1 MPEVVTLANKTLFR
15 NRASPKFSA
24 ALLNLDLQQEA
35 VPLVLDLL
43 NGICNDFTS
52 LLLRDKN
59 TSTTCNPSQTSEHST
74 PVPPV
79 SSVLHLVV
87 GRLNLLVLLS
97 KRALLTLEPYSEL
110 RCAFLRAVFY
120 VLRLTIWCRNRSVR
134 CAALRC
140 LRYYLHTCVD
150 VRLFLDCRLDLLV
163 ARCLDL
169 SYMQEP
175 AVSSSQPT
183 ALSTCPSDHR
193 AAVPCHN
200 QPTTSPFPVT
210 STHVNPECHRQQPIA
225 LPNTPVGLPN
235 WSTNQLVG
243 RARRTINPRLRTT
256 QAPSLG
262 QPEANFFTSRPKT
275 PASPL
280 VSPLNERQLFLRL
293 SYHLVRLAPSLFPAS
308 LIQALSAPCLRAG
321 RFLSGGWSAGQKK
334 KKEPIHLAHR
344 FRQRGAVNGRT
355 LVEPDAPEELQSI
368 TNDIALRSCLLII
381 AELIILAPE
390 QIKTLSMNTHPHS
403 KPSIDRPDSLN
414 ALLVQVLLTAFACSP
429 DLNTVHPARVQG
441 AVLLSLS
448 SLMNSTRTLHLL
460 PVRRVAKFLVPF
472 TRILERP
479 FRIKSLYD
487 NYPSFT
493 ACAKIS
499 LITILR
505 SWSGLLYF
513 LNEGLPCLQAL
524 MYSLAV
530 GTTEMRDQILELL
543 FGLFPTL
550 PLPHPSVKY
559 MEPAILALTEALA
572 SCAPFALPVQAPA
585 DDLCSALQHHNIA
598 PTQSNLRQ
606 PCTVCPSTSHYQRR
620 SQTAYDLE
628 GGFVAAEGCRIF
640 PKFEVPN
647 YSSVDL
653 MDSYTALL
661 LATLVQAGLYEGII
675 RAISDSNESTSVR
688 AGLLFGLLSYKA
700 GALFPRE
707 HPVARRLHAAGLL
720 QPRVEGSQL
729 AVVWLERVHRVMHAH
744 EIQLGNPASLIR
756 IPLYSP
762 FLECLARQSNAG
774 RADKPP
780 TAAKDDV
787 RSASIQSSESWIDQI
802 ISQSG
807 VVPVI
812 SAKPTS
818 SSTSRSTPLVQ
829 PPEMLKDPDQWDWE
843 LLTSFGRYLYD
854 MNSTIAWDDR
864 LRLSFLHRLMD
875 FITPGP
881 DPSVIPGA
889 LLDAHTCLSASIPNT
904 PFPRNLEELP
914 PLRLVA
920 KSHKDADSSVRS
932 PKSISTIT
940 NMFVAGQQR
949 HDSPSVSTEPA
960 MNFAWLPN
968 TWTHASAAAILAAG
982 LVPHL
987 ALYPSASEPGRL
999 LTRFLAVVG
1008 DALRLLCE
1016 SGKHGLSSDLGAGES
1031 ESNEFSNTV
1040 CKLFHPAQL
1049 RDRCSGFL
1057 ILSIGRLTCSDEGE
1071 SRLETSGLCSVFHS
1085 LLLSRRPQCLPS
1097 GLHMSSTPSIVADP
1111 ESVFEDD
1118 RHTNLMKLLIS
1129 CLDFTCPSH
1138 LGQHLL
1144 TAAVNGGSKRLRL
1157 YSLQLI
1163 RLLFRLR
1170 LPFLATWC
1178 LDLTVKLCLDVSRHI
1193 SRRAF
1198 YLLEELCMD
1207 AVNIQAVT
1215 RHVLSI
1221 TSDACQNSNSVTQ
1234 ITPFGYRLLS
1244 PNTGP
1249 VGHRIFGHVLSRHT
1263 SFNFLYPDPP
1273 NLVTTRMSPDLG
1285 MAAMLPNSVG
1295 GWPPGSDS
1303 FSQSVTSK
1311 GIPKTQDPVDWL
1323 LDVALSDFNLAY
1335 ALEVDSRLSAAFIH
1349 HLIHFD
1355 PVKTS
1360 PSMHDSLANEFTRF
1374 APLQAIKCGKND
1386 DNHDPDSDS
1395 DDLYNRPSNLDNLF
1409 EGYFDSDTSFWSNPF
1424 SVIPN
1429 CTPPD
1434 SMQWL
1439 PLPKHIYA
1447 SISEHSCGLDLLLRR
1462 GDLQAA
1468 LTTLTLASGPLCNG
1482 TSSSH
1487 VQGSPKDDRPRIPSV
1502 IETKAALWALAH
1514 VGSTTCG
1521 QAWLAKQTELI
1532 DLFKHFSTSA
1542 DSMGLRITAWL
1553 CLNLIIS
1560 KAGGDKLLFLQSSG
1574 SNEQQLVWTTANTSG
1589 VEKLEAFTA
1598 TDTLVPVAFQNNP
1611 NGTPF
1616 SVFSSVNAVPVNSPS
1631 PNEPL
1636 SESFR
1641 APITEKREVN
1651 ESSAWKVLGRHSS
1664 SLSRTP
1670 RWLPRKTPLRQ
1681 KKASPHRNEPLV
1693 SRSHMLSDTN
1703 PPLSLLRRDTGP
1715 VGDRFDV
1722 DLRSTAPNT
1731 NITSE
1736 SKYQSANNS
1745 PLRHTTSTNYCSATW
1760 THRDFLAH
1768 RRSISHLM
1776 YGDPKPSGDLVETAM
1791 KTTYPEGFDRPLSKS
1806 VCFPMEL
1813 SVLGHKL
1820 PSPLKQN
1827 STACHSSSFE
1837 AKRFN
1842 SDEDPVNLPPSQ
1854 CWLASAAERVRSLF
1868 PFVHVSTDVNTVLK
1882 RYAHSV
1888 DELSTP
1894 SVSSSH
1900 ALDYEGV
1907 SSPRFLSPQCQK
1919 LSSPGP
1925 LETQTIPVR
1934 SVGPDPISKSSSLHS
1949 CNDHPPQKRLES
1961 YSTNKCISRTCP
1973 GHSYGPERYLCDD
1986 ATASN
1991 SNPVNTNRWNW
2002 CRQFFE
2008 IVNTSLTNVT
2018 PTMSDQKLL
2027 QLIKSAARQQRESRS
2042 DSDRSEAVF
2051 DACVFTD
2058 VALLLATYTFPLRA
2072 RVKIHSSLLNLEL
2085 YELLTDAKDV
2095 LLELERTV
2103 NRHPGLSSTGEKE
2116 TY

>member
-24 ALLNLDLQQEA
+24 ALLNLDLQQKA

-43 NGICNDFTS
+43 TGICNDFTS
-52 LLLRDKN
+52 ILLRDKN
-59 TSTTCNPSQTSEHST
+59 TSTTCNPNQASEHST

-79 SSVLHLVV
+79 SSFLHLVV

-110 RCAFLRAVFY
+110 RCAFIRAVFY
-120 VLRLTIWCRNRSVR
+120 VLRLTIWCHNRSVR

-169 SYMQEP
+169 SYIQEP

-183 ALSTCPSDHR
+183 ALSTCPSDRR
-193 AAVPCHN
+193 AAVLYHN

-225 LPNTPVGLPN
+225 LPTTPVGLPN

-256 QAPSLG
+256 QAPPSLG
-262 QPEANFFTSRPKT
+262 QPEANFFASRAKP
-275 PASPL
+275 PASPS

-321 RFLSGGWSAGQKK
+321 RFLSGGWTAGQKK
-334 KKEPIHLAHR
+334 KEEPIHLAHR
-344 FRQRGAVNGRT
+344 FRQRGAVNGRA
-355 LVEPDAPEELQSI
+355 LVEPDASEELQSI

-390 QIKTLSMNTHPHS
+390 HIKTLSMGTHLHS

-448 SLMNSTRTLHLL
+448 RLMNSTRTLHLL

-479 FRIKSLYD
+479 FRIKSPYD

-493 ACAKIS
+493 VCAKIS

-572 SCAPFALPVQAPA
+572 NCAPFTLPMQAPV
-585 DDLCSALQHHNIA
+585 DDLCSVLHHHSIS

-606 PCTVCPSTSHYQRR
+606 PCTVCPPTPHQPRR
-620 SQTAYDLE
+620 SPQTACDLE

-640 PKFEVPN
+640 SKFEVPN
-647 YSSVDL
+647 YTSVDL
-653 MDSYTALL
+653 MDSYNALL

-707 HPVARRLHAAGLL
+707 HPVARRLHAVGLL

-774 RADKPP
+774 RADKPSP
-780 TAAKDDV
+780 GATDDM
-787 RSASIQSSESWIDQI
+787 RSASIQASESWIDQI

-812 SAKPTS
+812 SVKPTS
-818 SSTSRSTPLVQ
+818 SSSSRSTPLVQ

-854 MNSTIAWDDR
+854 MNSTVAWDDR

-881 DPSVIPGA
+881 DPSVGIPGA
-889 LLDAHTCLSASIPNT
+889 LLDAHTCRSASIPIT

-920 KSHKDADSSVRS
+920 KGHRDADSSVRS
-932 PKSISTIT
+932 PKSISTMT
-940 NMFVAGQQR
+940 NVFVAGQQR
-949 HDSPSVSTEPA
+949 HDSPSVSTEPT
-960 MNFAWLPN
+960 MNFAWLPI

-1016 SGKHGLSSDLGAGES
+1016 SGKHGLSSDVGAGES
-1031 ESNEFSNTV
+1031 ESNDVSHAV

-1057 ILSIGRLTCSDEGE
+1057 ILIIGRLTCSDEGE

-1097 GLHMSSTPSIVADP
+1097 GLHMSSTRSIVADP
-1111 ESVFEDD
+1111 ESVFEED

-1129 CLDFTCPSH
+1129 SLDFTCPSH

-1144 TAAVNGGSKRLRL
+1144 TAAVNGGSKLLRL

-1193 SRRAF
+1193 SRRAL

-1215 RHVLSI
+1215 RHVLSL

-1273 NLVTTRMSPDLG
+1273 NLVTTRMSSDLS

-1295 GWPPGSDS
+1295 GWPAGTDS

-1311 GIPKTQDPVDWL
+1311 GSPKTKNPVDWL
-1323 LDVALSDFNLAY
+1323 LDVALTDFNLAY

-1349 HLIHFD
+1349 HLIRFD

-1360 PSMHDSLANEFTRF
+1360 PSVHESLANEFTRF
-1374 APLQAIKCGKND
+1374 APLQAVKCERND

-1395 DDLYNRPSNLDNLF
+1395 DDFYDRPSNLDYLF

-1429 CTPPD
+1429 STPPD

-1447 SISEHSCGLDLLLRR
+1447 SISEHSRGLDLLLRR

-1468 LTTLTLASGPLCNG
+1468 LKTLTLASGPLCNG
-1482 TSSSH
+1482 TSTSH
-1487 VQGSPKDDRPRIPSV
+1487 VQGSPKDDRPRIPSLL
-1502 IETKAALWALAH
+1502 ETKAALWALAH

-1532 DLFKHFSTSA
+1532 GLFKHFSTSA

-1553 CLNLIIS
+1553 CLNLLIS

-1589 VEKLEAFTA
+1589 MEKSETFTA
-1598 TDTLVPVAFQNNP
+1598 TDKLVPVAFQNDP
-1611 NGTPF
+1611 NGAPF
-1616 SVFSSVNAVPVNSPS
+1616 SVFSSLDAVPVNSSS

-1636 SESFR
+1636 CESFR
-1641 APITEKREVN
+1641 TPITEKREVN
-1651 ESSAWKVLGRHSS
+1651 ESISVSGRHSS

-1681 KKASPHRNEPLV
+1681 KKASPPRNEPLI
-1693 SRSHMLSDTN
+1693 SRSNMLSDSN
-1703 PPLSLLRRDTGP
+1703 PSPSLLPRDTSP
-1715 VGDRFDV
+1715 VGDRFDA
-1722 DLRSTAPNT
+1722 DLRSTVANT
-1731 NITSE
+1731 NATCE
-1736 SKYQSANNS
+1736 SKYQSANSS
-1745 PLRHTTSTNYCSATW
+1745 PLRYTTSTNYCSATW

-1776 YGDPKPSGDLVETAM
+1776 LGDAKPSGDVVETAT
-1791 KTTYPEGFDRPLSKS
+1791 KTTWLQGFDRRLSKG
-1806 VCFPMEL
+1806 VCFPMDL

-1820 PSPLKQN
+1820 PNPLKET
-1827 STACHSSSFE
+1827 STGCHSSSFE
-1837 AKRFN
+1837 AKRFH
-1842 SDEDPVNLPPSQ
+1842 SDEDPANLPPSQ

-1882 RYAHSV
+1882 RYAHSA
-1888 DELSTP
+1888 DDLSTS
-1894 SVSSSH
+1894 SVSSSLV
-1900 ALDYEGV
+1900 LDFEGV
-1907 SSPRFLSPQCQK
+1907 SSSRFLSPQCQK

-1925 LETQTIPVR
+1925 LETPAISVG

-1949 CNDHPPQKRLES
+1949 CNDRPPQKRPEPH
-1961 YSTNKCISRTCP
+1961 STNKCISRTCP

-1986 ATASN
+1986 ATPFN
-1991 SNPVNTNRWNW
+1991 SSTVNTNRWNW
-2002 CRQFFE
+2002 CRQLFE

-2018 PTMSDQKLL
+2018 PIMSDQKLL
-2027 QLIKSAARQQRESRS
+2027 QLIKSAARQQRESRTTGP
-2042 DSDRSEAVF
+2042 DRSEAVF

-2072 RVKIHSSLLNLEL
+2072 RVKIHSSLLGLEL
-2085 YELLTDAKDV
+2085 YELRVPNTPTNDTIGHV
-2095 LLELERTV
+2095 I
-2103 NRHPGLSSTGEKE
+2103 HSTI
-2116 TY
+2116 

>member
-1 MPEVVTLANKTLFR
+1 WDKPGQTNEIGNAT
-15 NRASPKFSA
+15 SPKFSA
-24 ALLNLDLQQEA
+24 ALLNIDLQQKA
-35 VPLVLDLL
+35 LPLVLDLL

-52 LLLRDKN
+52 ILLRDKN
-59 TSTTCNPSQTSEHST
+59 TSTTCNPNHTSEHST
-74 PVPPV
+74 PVPTV

-97 KRALLTLEPYSEL
+97 KRALLTLEPYSDL
-110 RCAFLRAVFY
+110 R
-120 VLRLTIWCRNRSVR
+120 LRLTIWCHNRSVR

-193 AAVPCHN
+193 DAVPYHN

-210 STHVNPECHRQQPIA
+210 STHVNPECHSQQPVA
-225 LPNTPVGLPN
+225 LPTTTVGLPN
-235 WSTNQLVG
+235 WLSDQLVR

-256 QAPSLG
+256 QAPPSLG
-262 QPEANFFTSRPKT
+262 QPEANLFTSRAKS

-321 RFLSGGWSAGQKK
+321 RFLSGGWSTGQKK
-334 KKEPIHLAHR
+334 KREPIHLAHR
-344 FRQRGAVNGRT
+344 FRQRGAVNGRA
-355 LVEPDAPEELQSI
+355 LVETDAPEELQSI

-381 AELIILAPE
+381 AELILLAPKH
-390 QIKTLSMNTHPHS
+390 IKTLSTGTHLHS

-479 FRIKSLYD
+479 FRIKSPYD

-530 GTTEMRDQILELL
+530 GTTEMRDQILEVL

-572 SCAPFALPVQAPA
+572 SCAPFTLPMQAPM
-585 DDLCSALQHHNIA
+585 DDLCSVLQHHSIA

-606 PCTVCPSTSHYQRR
+606 PSTVCPPTPHYQRQ
-620 SQTAYDLE
+620 SPQTACDLE

-640 PKFEVPN
+640 SKFEVPN
-647 YSSVDL
+647 CTSVDL
-653 MDSYTALL
+653 TDSYTALL
-661 LATLVQAGLYEGII
+661 LATLVQAGLYEGLI

-707 HPVARRLHAAGLL
+707 HPVARRLHAVGLL

-756 IPLYSP
+756 IPLHSP

-780 TAAKDDV
+780 TGAKDDV
-787 RSASIQSSESWIDQI
+787 RSTSIQSSESWIDQI

-807 VVPVI
+807 VVPVLSI
-812 SAKPTS
+812 KPTS
-818 SSTSRSTPLVQ
+818 SSSSRSIPLVQ

-864 LRLSFLHRLMD
+864 LRQSFLRRLMD

-881 DPSVIPGA
+881 DPSVGIPGA
-889 LLDAHTCLSASIPNT
+889 LRDAHNCRSASISNT

-920 KSHKDADSSVRS
+920 KGHKDSDSSIRS
-932 PKSISTIT
+932 PKSISTMT
-940 NMFVAGQQR
+940 NVFLASRQR
-949 HDSPSVSTEPA
+949 HDSPSVSTEST

-987 ALYPSASEPGRL
+987 ALYPSTSEPGRL

-1016 SGKHGLSSDLGAGES
+1016 SGTHGLSSDLGAGES
-1031 ESNEFSNTV
+1031 ESNDVSHEV

-1071 SRLETSGLCSVFHS
+1071 SRLETTGLCSVFHS

-1111 ESVFEDD
+1111 ESVFEED

-1157 YSLQLI
+1157 YSVQLI

-1215 RHVLSI
+1215 RHVLSL
-1221 TSDACQNSNSVTQ
+1221 TTDACQNSNSVTQ

-1285 MAAMLPNSVG
+1285 MMATPPNSVG
-1295 GWPPGSDS
+1295 DWPPGRDS

-1311 GIPKTQDPVDWL
+1311 GSPKTQDPVDWL
-1323 LDVALSDFNLAY
+1323 LDVALSHFNSAY
-1335 ALEVDSRLSAAFIH
+1335 ALEVDNRLSAAFIR

-1355 PVKTS
+1355 PVKNS
-1360 PSMHDSLANEFTRF
+1360 PSMHDSLVSEFTRF
-1374 APLQAIKCGKND
+1374 AQVQAIKCGRND
-1386 DNHDPDSDS
+1386 DEHDPDSET
-1395 DDLYNRPSNLDNLF
+1395 DDLYNRPSNLDPLF
-1409 EGYFDSDTSFWSNPF
+1409 GGYSDSDTPFWSNPF

-1429 CTPPD
+1429 CTTPD

-1447 SISEHSCGLDLLLRR
+1447 SISEHSRGLDLLLRR

-1468 LTTLTLASGPLCNG
+1468 LMTLKLASGPLCNG
-1482 TSSSH
+1482 TSTSH
-1487 VQGSPKDDRPRIPSV
+1487 VQSSPKDDRPRIPSV
-1502 IETKAALWALAH
+1502 LETKAALWALAH
-1514 VGSTTCG
+1514 VGSTACG
-1521 QAWLAKQTELI
+1521 QAWLAKQTELME
-1532 DLFKHFSTSA
+1532 LFKHFSTSA

-1553 CLNLIIS
+1553 CLNLLIS

-1574 SNEQQLVWTTANTSG
+1574 SNKMQSVWTATNTNG
-1589 VEKLEAFTA
+1589 VEKSETFTS
-1598 TDTLVPVAFQNNP
+1598 TDKLVPVTFQNNP

-1616 SVFSSVNAVPVNSPS
+1616 SVFSSVDAVPMNSSS
-1631 PNEPL
+1631 PIEPL
-1636 SESFR
+1636 DESTQ
-1641 APITEKREVN
+1641 APITEKREVS
-1651 ESSAWKVLGRHSS
+1651 ELSAWKVLGRHSS

-1681 KKASPHRNEPLV
+1681 KKASPSRNEPFI
-1693 SRSHMLSDTN
+1693 SRSHMMSDTN
-1703 PPLSLLRRDTGP
+1703 PSLSMLPRNTRP
-1715 VGDRFDV
+1715 VDDRFDV
-1722 DLRSTAPNT
+1722 DLTSTAPNT
-1731 NITSE
+1731 NSTSE
-1736 SKYQSANNS
+1736 PKYQSANNS
-1745 PLRHTTSTNYCSATW
+1745 PLRDTTSTNYCSATW

-1776 YGDPKPSGDLVETAM
+1776 LGDAKRSGDLVETVM
-1791 KTTYPEGFDRPLSKS
+1791 KTVYFQGFDRLISKG

-1813 SVLGHKL
+1813 RVLGHKL
-1820 PSPLKQN
+1820 PSPPKQT
-1827 STACHSSSFE
+1827 STACHSSGFG
-1837 AKRFN
+1837 AKTFN
-1842 SDEDPVNLPPSQ
+1842 SVEDPANLPPSQ

-1882 RYAHSV
+1882 RYAHSAG
-1888 DELSTP
+1888 DLSTS
-1894 SVSSSH
+1894 SVSSSP
-1900 ALDYEGV
+1900 ALNYEGI

-1925 LETQTIPVR
+1925 LETQAIPLG

-1949 CNDHPPQKRLES
+1949 CNDRPPQKRLES

-1973 GHSYGPERYLCDD
+1973 GHSYGPERYLCND
-1986 ATASN
+1986 ATPSN
-1991 SNPVNTNRWNW
+1991 SSTINTHRWNW
-2002 CRQFFE
+2002 CRQLFE

-2018 PTMSDQKLL
+2018 PNMSDQKLL
-2027 QLIKSAARQQRESRS
+2027 QLIKSAARQQRESRTTGP
-2042 DSDRSEAVF
+2042 DRSEAVF

-2072 RVKIHSSLLNLEL
+2072 RVKIQSSFLSLEL

-2116 TY
+2116 T